1 MVGPAYRGIGPMLEL
16 RLTDLELQRLLA
28 PALKKRLRQEGFRF
42 GASETPADGFN
53 TVLLP
58 IRLDLA
64 DEISIS
70 RDDDGVW
77 SFQQSDPT
85 IARRFMETFSDHFE
99 AVAGRESPRP
109 SKKGGDK

>member
-1 MVGPAYRGIGPMLEL
+1 MLEL

-58 IRLDLA
+58 IRLDLS
-64 DEISIS
+64 ESVSIS

-77 SFQQSDPT
+77 LFQQSDPA
-85 IARRFMETFSDHFE
+85 IERRFMESCMAHYEAIQSRQSPPPPKESDE
-99 AVAGRESPRP
+99 
-109 SKKGGDK
+109 